1 MIDPTDQINVIKEGE
16 NEPNNENR
24 HDNKETKDKGTDERQ
39 GSLRNLSQMEIDEEN
54 QKIKVKEK
62 LTVNMQ
68 NINGKLEPGK
78 EIITELEENLQRLK
92 NEYNTAAAKLNVL
105 IKEIQPMKE
114 QLDTSDGSSKNQ
126 KNCLEQVKFKY
137 KGKEVSQS
145 KISLILKLRDKEG
158 IKKKLLDKLSELSE
172 EIQAA
177 EESKLEVCNH
187 YKKVMNLEIDK
198 KLMRPKPWMNLQ
210 RDSNVKL
217 CSMWLC

>member
-1 MIDPTDQINVIKEGE
+1 
-16 NEPNNENR
+16 
-24 HDNKETKDKGTDERQ
+24 
-39 GSLRNLSQMEIDEEN
+39 
-54 QKIKVKEK
+54 
-62 LTVNMQ
+62 
-68 NINGKLEPGK
+68 
-78 EIITELEENLQRLK
+78 
-92 NEYNTAAAKLNVL
+92 
-105 IKEIQPMKE
+105 MKE

-198 KLMRPKPWMNLQ
+198 KLMRPKP
-210 RDSNVKL
+210 
-217 CSMWLC
+217 